1 MAWVATAIVGT
12 TLIGAAVSSN
22 SANEAANAQTYA
34 ADQGVAESRRAQSE
48 ATAILRP
55 YVQAGYSSLN
65 SMGDLTGANGDEAY
79 QAEINRIQT
88 SPEFMSLLE
97 NGEKGLLANASATGG
112 LRGGDTQRALMEM
125 RPALLSDQINKR
137 YAQYGGLT
145 QIGQASAAG
154 EASAQLQTG
163 QNIVGLQQQ
172 RGAAAAGESIA
183 QGNIIS
189 GLTNQVGSMIGG
201 GF

>member
-1 MAWVATAIVGT
+1 MSFVATAIVGT
-12 TLIGAAVSSN
+12 TLIGAAASSN
-22 SANEAANAQTYA
+22 SADKAADAQTYA
-34 ADQGVAESRRAQSE
+34 ADQGVAESRRSQAE
-48 ATAILRP
+48 ATAILKP
-55 YVQAGYSSLN
+55 YVDAGYSSLT

-79 QAEINRIQT
+79 QSEINRIKT
-88 SPEFMSLLE
+88 SPEFLTLLDQ
-97 NGEKGLLANASATGG
+97 GEQGLLSNASATGG
-112 LRGGDTQRALMEM
+112 LRGGDTQRALMEL
-125 RPALLSDQINKR
+125 RPQLLSEQINKK
-137 YAQYGGLT
+137 YSQYGGLT

-163 QNIVGLQQQ
+163 QNIVGLQQA

-189 GLTNQVGSMIGG
+189 GVLNQGATILGG